1 MRGFVLH
8 HLELNPS
15 KFDHV
20 RQFFLFFYKSSKKS
34 GPKMKRFSTFR
45 AMKAVN
51 LSMLTQPQILS
62 RPFEAIFVFLEK
74 HALFFLFSV
83 GSAPLALYQ

>member
-1 MRGFVLH
+1 
-8 HLELNPS
+8 
-15 KFDHV
+15 
-20 RQFFLFFYKSSKKS
+20 
-34 GPKMKRFSTFR
+34 
-45 AMKAVN
+45 MKAVN
-51 LSMLTQPQILS
+51 PSMLTQPQILS